1 MQRKQIKLK
10 NQTEIDVTEKSK
22 DDSSRMFKAI

>member
-10 NQTEIDVTEKSK
+10 NQTEIDATEKYK